1 MKRLEDNLM
10 KVLTLILHLSYVI
23 RIEHQAH
30 RRQLL

>member
-1 MKRLEDNLM
+1 MKESEDNLT

-30 RRQLL
+30 RRQLV